1 MNEANII
8 IFDDSP
14 KITEGIEN
22 NFRPEHNDGYSFKII
37 GSATD
42 LDSAIEL
49 VDSSENGEVDVAIVD
64 GNLSAR
70 STDNK
75 DGERIVG
82 LLQDKFADIVTIG
95 FSDSPRDFG
104 ASVMTHKVDG
114 FKQLVDQVKNA

>member
-49 VDSSENGEVDVAIVD
+49 VDSLENGEVDVAIVD
-64 GNLSAR
+64 VIFR
-70 STDNK
+70 QDQRIIRT
-75 DGERIVG
+75 ERE
-82 LLQDKFADIVTIG
+82 LLAYYRKSSQI
-95 FSDSPRDFG
+95 
-104 ASVMTHKVDG
+104 
-114 FKQLVDQVKNA
+114 L